1 MILFWVVCTVLLVI
15 ALAFI
20 LPTALQRSPANL
32 ERAEDERKQANIAI
46 YRDQLNELKADLEN
60 GIVSQEQFS
69 IDRDEIERRLLEDAD
84 QPRSKKQSVL
94 TAPSARTAYLL
105 AIGIPCLAVAFYL
118 KIGEP
123 KSITGQVNPRPS
135 GPMSSMAEGGG
146 RSEEQIEANVAA
158 LAKRLQ
164 TNPSDLAG
172 WTMLA
177 RSYNSMQR
185 YGEAAGAYAKAT
197 DLSPK
202 DADLWAEYAMASAM
216 ANGRELQGKPTELI
230 NQALKVDPKNAKALQ
245 LAGTAA
251 FQSKNYKK
259 AIEYWEQVLSQVP
272 ADSEVAQAVK
282 DRINEAKT
290 QGNLK

>member
-1 MILFWVVCTVLLVI
+1 MILFWLVCTVLLII

-20 LPTALQRSPANL
+20 LPTALQRPDSQESAD
-32 ERAEDERKQANIAI
+32 DERKQANIAI
-46 YRDQLNELKADLEN
+46 YRDQLSELKADLNN
-60 GIVSQEQFS
+60 GIVSQEQFE

-84 QPRSKKQSVL
+84 QPRSNKQSRL
-94 TAPSARTAYLL
+94 TAASSSTAYLL
-105 AIGIPCLAVAFYL
+105 AIGIPCLAVALYL

-123 KSITGQVNPRPS
+123 KSISGQVNTAAPGS
-135 GPMSSMAEGGG
+135 ASTMTDGGG
-146 RSEEQIEANVAA
+146 RSEAQIEANVAA

-164 TNPSDLAG
+164 ANPSDLAG

-197 DLSPK
+197 ELSPK
-202 DADLWAEYAMASAM
+202 DADLWAEYAMVSAM
-216 ANGRELQGKPTELI
+216 ANGRELEGKPTELI

-259 AIEYWEQVLSQVP
+259 AVEYWEQVLSQVP

>member
-1 MILFWVVCTVLLVI
+1 MILFWLVCTVLLII

-20 LPTALQRSPANL
+20 LPTALQRSDNL
-32 ERAEDERKQANIAI
+32 ESAEDERKQANIAI
-46 YRDQLNELKADLEN
+46 YRDQLGELKSDLAN
-60 GIVSQEQFS
+60 GIVSPEQFET
-69 IDRDEIERRLLEDAD
+69 DRDEIERRLLEDAA
-84 QPRSKKQSVL
+84 QPRSNKQSPL
-94 TAPSARTAYLL
+94 TAPSSSTAYLL
-105 AIGIPCLAVAFYL
+105 AIGIPCLAVAMYL

-123 KSITGQVNPRPS
+123 KSITGQVATPQ
-135 GPMSSMAEGGG
+135 SSAAPIMDGGG
-146 RSEEQIEANVAA
+146 RSEAQIEANVKA

-164 TNPSDLAG
+164 TNPADLAG

-185 YGEAAGAYAKAT
+185 YGEAVGAYAKAT
-197 DLSPK
+197 ELSPK

-216 ANGRELQGKPTELI
+216 ANGRELEGKPTELI
-230 NQALKVDPKNAKALQ
+230 NQALKIDPKNAKALQ

-251 FQSKNYKK
+251 FQAKNYKK
-259 AIEYWEQVLSQVP
+259 AVEYWEQVLSQVP
-272 ADSEVAQAVK
+272 ADSEVAQAIK

>member
-1 MILFWVVCTVLLVI
+1 MILFWLVCTVLLII

-20 LPTALQRSPANL
+20 LPTALQRSDNL
-32 ERAEDERKQANIAI
+32 ESAEDERKQANIAI
-46 YRDQLNELKADLEN
+46 YRDQLAELKSDLAN
-60 GIVSQEQFS
+60 GIVSPEQFET
-69 IDRDEIERRLLEDAD
+69 DRDEIERRLLEDAD
-84 QPRSKKQSVL
+84 QPRSHKQSTL
-94 TAPSARTAYLL
+94 TAPSSSTAYLL
-105 AIGIPCLAVAFYL
+105 AIGIPCLAVAMYL

-123 KSITGQVNPRPS
+123 KSITGQVTTVPQ
-135 GPMSSMAEGGG
+135 SSAAPVMDGGG
-146 RSEEQIEANVAA
+146 RSEAQIESNVAA

-164 TNPSDLAG
+164 ANPADLAG

-185 YGEAAGAYAKAT
+185 YGEAVGAYAKAT
-197 DLSPK
+197 ELSPK

-216 ANGRELQGKPTELI
+216 ANGRELEGKPTELI

-251 FQSKNYKK
+251 FQAKNYRK
-259 AIEYWEQVLSQVP
+259 AVEYWEQVLSLLP

-282 DRINEAKT
+282 DRISEAKT